1 MGNKILIV
9 VITAIAGLI
18 IWVGM
23 TFYKAYEP
31 KALVLQG
38 EIDAQTYNISSK
50 LPGRISAIE
59 VKKGDMVQK
68 GDLIFAIA
76 SPEAKAKLKQAKA
89 GKAAAGAQRKAADN
103 GARKQEIQAAQDQ
116 WKKAG
121 AAEALMQKTYK
132 RIEKLYKD
140 GVVAQQKRDEVYTK
154 WQASKYTKNAA
165 AEMYAMAKEGAR
177 SETKEAAAQ
186 QERAY
191 DGKVDEVEAYIKE
204 MHQYAFHSGEVSQVL
219 IHEGELTPVGF
230 PVVTLVDISD
240 SWAKFHVRED
250 LLHYFKKD
258 KLFHVK
264 IPALENR
271 SYDFRVAYI
280 AVMGD
285 FATWRAAEAGKGFDM
300 KSFEVELRPAQT
312 IEGLRVG
319 MTLLL
324 EL

>member
-9 VITAIAGLI
+9 VIAAIAALI

-50 LPGRISAIE
+50 LPGRISSIE
-59 VKKGDMVQK
+59 VKKGDIVQK
-68 GDLIFAIA
+68 GDLIFTLA
-76 SPEAKAKLKQAKA
+76 SPEVKARLKQAKA

-103 GARKQEIQAAQDQ
+103 GARKQEIQAAYEQ
-116 WKKAG
+116 WKKAQ
-121 AAEALMQKTYK
+121 AAEALMHKTFE

-140 GVVAQQKRDEVYTK
+140 GVIAQQKRDEVYTK
-154 WQASKYTKNAA
+154 WQASKYTQNAA
-165 AEMYAMAKEGAR
+165 GEMYAMAKEGAR
-177 SETKEAAAQ
+177 SETKEAAAE

-191 DGKVDEVEAYIKE
+191 DGKVDEVQAYIKE
-204 MHQYAFHSGEVSQVL
+204 MRQYAFHSGEVSQVL
-219 IHEGELTPVGF
+219 IHEGELTPTGF
-230 PVVTLVDISD
+230 PVVTLLDMSD
-240 SWAKFHVRED
+240 AWAKFHVRED

-258 KLFHVK
+258 TLLHVR

-271 SYDFRVAYI
+271 IYDFKVSYI

-300 KSFEVELRPAQT
+300 KSFEVDLRPTET